1 MPPDKLES
9 LKTTPSSLPAVRI
22 LALCD
27 SPLVT
32 TGFARVARNIL
43 GRWCQYHSPESSVHV
58 KDTVSVKCWA
68 IHFDGWEYERS
79 PFQLF
84 PGGSGD
90 WNSAQKLSHFLGEL
104 DQGGYT
110 HVWILMDPDALNVGR
125 FPEQFRRIC
134 KERGIRS
141 MLYFPVDAPLE
152 VEWLAMVTAVDVPVA
167 YTEYG
172 RAEARRA
179 LGKSQWPIEVVP
191 HGIDEIFKP
200 ISVED
205 RARFRNIELS
215 LPAPVSERNKD
226 GKKMQAHQFL
236 QPSDF
241 LILNVN
247 KNEWRKDP
255 LRSLEILKGLR
266 ESGVPAKLILRMQGY
281 STMGGV
287 GLELA
292 AEQLGLT
299 YGKEWC
305 RLDELSDEHLC
316 GLYNAADLYLT
327 TSMGE
332 GWGLGVTEAMA
343 CHCPVAMACHTSLKE
358 IGEQVLGQVL
368 GSQETSNPE
377 LRTSNLERKALVIW
391 LPMEEGFV
399 CGADTRLRRR
409 VDLKGAV
416 ETIKAEVS
424 RQKAEGGRIAP
435 KADLKEFTWDA
446 AAERMWHLLVESK
459 P

>member
-9 LKTTPSSLPAVRI
+9 LPKPSEPAVLEAGAPIPSVRI

-43 GRWCQYHSPESSVHV
+43 GRWCQYGPV
-58 KDTVSVKCWA
+58 KSGTLHGVNVEVKCWA
-68 IHFDGWEYERS
+68 INFEGWEYERS

-84 PGGSGD
+84 PGGGAD
-90 WNSAQKLSHFLGEL
+90 WQSAQKLGHFLGEL
-104 DQGGYT
+104 DRGGYT
-110 HVWILMDPDALNVGR
+110 HVWILMDPDALCVGR

-134 KERGIRS
+134 KERNIRS

-152 VEWLAMVTAVDVPVA
+152 AEWCAMITAVDVPVA

-172 RAEARRA
+172 RAEARKA

-191 HGIDEIFKP
+191 HGIDEVFKP
-200 ISVED
+200 LPAAT
-205 RARFRNIELS
+205 RAGYRKIELS
-215 LPAPVSERNKD
+215 LPAPISERNKD
-226 GKKMQAHQFL
+226 GKKMTAHQFL
-236 QPSDF
+236 QPDDF

-266 ESGVPAKLILRMQGY
+266 AAGVPAKLILRMQGY

-287 GLELA
+287 GLDLA

-343 CHCPVAMACHTSLKE
+343 CHCPVAMAKHTSLKE
-358 IGEQVLGQVL
+358 IGELSG
-368 GSQETSNPE
+368 
-377 LRTSNLERKALVIW
+377 VIW
-391 LPMEEGFV
+391 LPMEEGYV

-409 VDLKGAV
+409 VELAGAV
-416 ETIKAEVS
+416 LAIRDFYNSQLAFGTDIPKTAFRTIP
-424 RQKAEGGRIAP
+424 R
-435 KADLKEFTWDA
+435 DLKEFTWDA
-446 AAERMWHLLVESK
+446 VAERMWGLLMGTSNIQH
-459 P
+459 

>member
-1 MPPDKLES
+1 VE
-9 LKTTPSSLPAVRI
+9 
-22 LALCD
+22 
-27 SPLVT
+27 
-32 TGFARVARNIL
+32 
-43 GRWCQYHSPESSVHV
+43 
-58 KDTVSVKCWA
+58 VKCWA
-68 IHFDGWEYERS
+68 IHFDGWDYKRS
-79 PFQLF
+79 PFELF
-84 PGGSGD
+84 PGGGAD
-90 WNSAQKLSHFLGEL
+90 WNSARKLGEFLGEL
-104 DQGGYT
+104 DRVKGETPHAAYT

-125 FPEQFRRIC
+125 FSEQFRRIC
-134 KERGIRS
+134 KERNIRS

-152 VEWLAMVTAVDVPVA
+152 VEWCAMITAVDVAVA

-172 RAEARRA
+172 RAEARKA

-191 HGIDEIFKP
+191 HGIDEVFKP
-200 ISVED
+200 LSIED
-205 RARFRNIELS
+205 RARYRNIELS

-236 QPSDF
+236 QPDDF

-266 ESGVPAKLILRMQGY
+266 EAGVPAKLILRMHGY

-358 IGEQVLGQVL
+358 IGRVKG
-368 GSQETSNPE
+368 ETPHAAGRVKGE
-377 LRTSNLERKALVIW
+377 TPHAAGRVKGETPHAAGRVKGETPHAVETGDEGGAAAPPYHGVIW
-391 LPMEEGFV
+391 LPMEEGYV

-416 ETIKAEVS
+416 EAIKANWES
-424 RQKAEGGRIAP
+424 RKQKAEISRVPSGG
-435 KADLKEFTWDA
+435 LLTWDA
-446 AAERMWHLLVESK
+446 VAERMWGLLIK
-459 P
+459 G